1 MFVIADELSGL
12 VLNQREGSFTCQPC
26 RDNQNQH
33 SSLKEELQRKLT
45 AGLEEV
51 LADLLSDAST
61 QHLLIC
67 KTVRFTH
74 LSTVWAFI
82 SFLPLSVYVS
92 LSLSYLLFCVS
103 VSENKRHA
111 LQGTATSLWPPS
123 HREGI

>member
-1 MFVIADELSGL
+1 MFVIADELYGL
-12 VLNQREGSFTCQPC
+12 VLNQREASFTCQPC

-51 LADLLSDAST
+51 LADLLSDTST

-67 KTVRFTH
+67 KTVRH
-74 LSTVWAFI
+74 SHSSRVWAFI
-82 SFLPLSVYVS
+82 SFLLLSVHVN

-103 VSENKRHA
+103 VPENKRHA
-111 LQGTATSLWPPS
+111 LQGTATSL
-123 HREGI
+123 